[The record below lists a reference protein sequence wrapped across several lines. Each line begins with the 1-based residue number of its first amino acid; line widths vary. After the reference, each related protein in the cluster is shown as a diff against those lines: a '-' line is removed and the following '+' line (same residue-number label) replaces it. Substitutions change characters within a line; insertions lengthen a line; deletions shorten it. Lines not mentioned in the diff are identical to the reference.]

1 MNCLN
6 VCWSLEAIALIL
18 SGTHV
23 DTHITPHMQQ
33 HTIRGDSCLSVQILR
48 FNLGQNVP
56 KKKKRFN
63 IFGRHVKLCFGRIGH
78 YISWQYFTPFCQNHI
93 FFGITKFIHR
103 ILSYKF
109 PQNI

>member
-56 KKKKRFN
+56 KKKKGLTFL
-63 IFGRHVKLCFGRIGH
+63 VVM
-78 YISWQYFTPFCQNHI
+78 
-93 FFGITKFIHR
+93 
-103 ILSYKF
+103 LSYVLVE
-109 PQNI
+109 